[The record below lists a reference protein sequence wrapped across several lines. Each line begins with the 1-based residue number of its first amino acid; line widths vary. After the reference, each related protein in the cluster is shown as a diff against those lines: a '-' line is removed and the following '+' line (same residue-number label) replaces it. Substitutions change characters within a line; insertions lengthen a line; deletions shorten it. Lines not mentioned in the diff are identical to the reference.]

1 MNREDYFAKLRYFM
15 VNCFEPPPEDTK
27 AWGKHWAVGVVCR
40 SAAEALDT
48 VREKHPT
55 YRIEAVNERGI
66 VHHLAESSVN
76 G

>member
-1 MNREDYFAKLRYFM
+1 MNREDYFAKVRYFM
-15 VNCFEPPPEDTK
+15 VNCFEPPPEENSK
-27 AWGKHWAVGVVCR
+27 AWGRHWAIGVVCS

-66 VHHLAESSVN
+66 VHHVL